1 MGEKMVTEPVLDS
14 CVDDCCVLRTSPLYG
29 AVILRTSPITHRK
42 NIFTDLS
49 FFLWK
54 KNERKPEKTCII
66 AVKCRRDCHLANQEG
81 CFSLLKPCFPS
92 WNRFLLQVPVKFTKM
107 KKKPV
112 QTCLQVFFSGQN
124 SDRFQDRPVKTGNR
138 TCNRFLDR
146 TECRGQI

>member
-1 MGEKMVTEPVLDS
+1 MTAAYCARVHFTEQSSYARVQ
-14 CVDDCCVLRTSPLYG
+14 LRTE
-29 AVILRTSPITHRK
+29 K
-42 NIFTDLS
+42 IFLLAS
-49 FFLWK
+49 FCE

-107 KKKPV
+107 KKNLYRPV
-112 QTCLQVFFSGQN
+112 YRFFLSGQN

-146 TECRGQI
+146 TECRGQFIASYVTIHTVDIPELGR